1 MLGKRYNNNSS
12 KKRKHISFVF
22 IIKVID
28 RSRGGFEK
36 KNKQFLST
44 KQEMQEKYYIEIIS
58 RLKIL
63 KGETMKVLHSV
74 HVCTMVCYV
83 V

>member
-22 IIKVID
+22 IIKIID

-36 KNKQFLST
+36 NKKNSFDIARNAKKKCYIDIIYKQT
-44 KQEMQEKYYIEIIS
+44 KNPN
-58 RLKIL
+58 
-63 KGETMKVLHSV
+63 G
-74 HVCTMVCYV
+74 
-83 V
+83 